1 MRNKIVGI
9 SLAVLG
15 LTACGG
21 SDSDGTVSDAC
32 NELSSDTFR
41 CDTMLNDLVT
51 EGVKPLVTEFK
62 TELADLDEAVDAY
75 CDASG
80 TKELAQT
87 AWSNAMVPLQKMQT
101 MNFGPNADTEN
112 GLVSFYDW
120 QTASESNID
129 IAIAKNAIDESGLST
144 IDNRKDLIAIEYIL
158 FTTDNTVTNTSN
170 STVDT
175 WQTDSA
181 DIQADRCDY
190 AQLITEDLKTRA
202 VTLESAWHS
211 YDLASVANSKQAA
224 ANEVTQAFFYADK
237 QIKDAKVKSA
247 LPQDSSEN
255 FDASELESQ
264 FANTSKEHLI
274 NNLEG
279 LKQILNAG
287 DGVGI
292 DDYLV
297 AVGEP
302 EVATLLNNQ
311 IDAAID
317 NLDAIENTL
326 YSAVETGTTL
336 ETCSSLANNGS
347 AETNLSDVEEL
358 CKFQY
363 TIKQLTDTLKG
374 DFVLSTEFTIPA
386 SASGDND

>member
-32 NELSSDTFR
+32 NELSSDTFS